1 MAGQAP
7 TIAHLP
13 PRLNGRQSPAAP
25 KAFQEHIDSMALKPV
40 GTPCIGVCSTTFGDT
55 VCRGCKRFLHEV
67 VDWNRYQD
75 TEKRTVWRRLD
86 QLLCLV
92 VDNYFEV
99 DDAALLRQQMVY
111 QNLRLQ
117 PELSPAGW
125 VPELL
130 KAAGRRQLD
139 WATFGLQ
146 PRRQAEGLSA
156 RELYDLISAEFHALS
171 AAHYE
176 RAHLRAS
183 SDI

>member
-1 MAGQAP
+1 
-7 TIAHLP
+7 
-13 PRLNGRQSPAAP
+13 
-25 KAFQEHIDSMALKPV
+25 MALKPV

-75 TEKRTVWRRLD
+75 SEKRTVWRRLD
-86 QLLCLV
+86 QLLCVV
-92 VDNYFEV
+92 VDNYLEV
-99 DDAALLRQQMVY
+99 RDATLLREQMAY

-117 PELSPAGW
+117 PELSAAGW

-139 WATFGLQ
+139 WASFGLQ
-146 PRRQAEGLSA
+146 PRRQAEDLSA

-171 AAHYE
+171 CAHYE

-183 SDI
+183 SETS

>member
-1 MAGQAP
+1 M
-7 TIAHLP
+7 T
-13 PRLNGRQSPAAP
+13 
-25 KAFQEHIDSMALKPV
+25 LKPV

-75 TEKRTVWRRLD
+75 NEKRTVWRRLD

-92 VDNYFEV
+92 VDNYLEV
-99 DDAALLRQQMVY
+99 SDAALLRQQMTY

-117 PELSPAGW
+117 PEFSPPGW

-130 KAAGRRQLD
+130 KAAGSRRLD
-139 WATFGLQ
+139 WNAFGLQ
-146 PRRQAEGLSA
+146 ARRQAQGLSA

-171 AAHYE
+171 CAHHE
-176 RAHLRAS
+176 RAHLRVTNEAS
-183 SDI
+183 

>member
-1 MAGQAP
+1 M
-7 TIAHLP
+7 
-13 PRLNGRQSPAAP
+13 S
-25 KAFQEHIDSMALKPV
+25 LKPV

-67 VDWNRYQD
+67 VDWNRYED
-75 TEKRTVWRRLD
+75 NEKRTVWRRLN

-92 VDNYFEV
+92 VDNYIEV
-99 DDAALLRQQMVY
+99 NDPALLHEQMRY

-117 PELSPAGW
+117 PDLSPAGW

-130 KAAGRRQLD
+130 KAAGRRPLD
-139 WATFGLQ
+139 WGNFGLQ

-171 AAHYE
+171 CAHYE
-176 RAHLRAS
+176 RAYLRAS
-183 SDI
+183 SELS